1 MVGQRGF
8 QKSAPPRGFDGQTGI
23 VTSRR
28 EQAERSR
35 ALLVSIAL
43 DLFVSQGYEAT
54 SIAQIQEQA
63 NMARRALYHHF
74 PDGKLSLFNAVV
86 DLVDQQLHDGFERIM
101 NDIDSPVEQIVAGF
115 DLVLDLATDPVF
127 ARIILIEAAVVMPGA
142 STDGSEF
149 QLLQHNLE
157 LAMTNGEL
165 RTQARRRHPCHSSR
179 RRCDCVLGTT
189 QRSVELSC
197 HDEFNRSASSW
208 PQRIPSV
215 LTARSVRPGTGV
227 GGHPFTA
234 VGRGHSR

>member
-1 MVGQRGF
+1 MVGRRGF

-28 EQAERSR
+28 ELAERSR

-63 NMARRALYHHF
+63 NMARGALYHHL

-101 NDIDSPVEQIVAGF
+101 YDIDSPVEQIVAGF

-142 STDGSEF
+142 WTDGSEF

-157 LAMTNGEL
+157 LAMINGEL
-165 RTQARRRHPCHSSR
+165 RTQPLAATASVLYGAARRSDDYGARADYSHQAAADANQVLRTTSRARCRGRGTRARRRHLLR
-179 RRCDCVLGTT
+179 
-189 QRSVELSC
+189 
-197 HDEFNRSASSW
+197 A
-208 PQRIPSV
+208 
-215 LTARSVRPGTGV
+215 
-227 GGHPFTA
+227 
-234 VGRGHSR
+234 GR

>member
-63 NMARRALYHHF
+63 NMARGALYHHF

-142 STDGSEF
+142 WTDGSEF

-157 LAMTNGEL
+157 LAMANGEL
-165 RTQARRRHPCHSSR
+165 RTQPLGATASVLYGAARRSADYVARADYPHQAAA
-179 RRCDCVLGTT
+179 DAKQVLRTL
-189 QRSVELSC
+189 VEALKS
-197 HDEFNRSASSW
+197 
-208 PQRIPSV
+208 
-215 LTARSVRPGTGV
+215 
-227 GGHPFTA
+227 
-234 VGRGHSR
+234 